1 MGDFDRLRDA
11 SRDRL
16 LERPRRGAV
25 MAEKKLRSV
34 GELPREVGEV
44 GAVGEKGGDIG
55 PDDCEFWEPMVFVRM
70 GGMAWKS

>member
-34 GELPREVGEV
+34 GELPRDAGEVGER
-44 GAVGEKGGDIG
+44 GDIWS
-55 PDDCEFWEPMVFVRM
+55 DDCEFWEPTVLVRM